1 MSKQRADTLLVA
13 QGLVESR
20 SLAQRM
26 VMAGQ
31 VRADGQVVAKPSTLL
46 APDVTLEVE
55 SPPRYVSRGGFKLEA
70 ALEAF
75 ALDVQGFL
83 CADLGS
89 STGGFTDCLLQCGA
103 EKVFAI
109 DVGRGQLHWKLRQD
123 ARVFVMEGTNARKL
137 KSLPEVVD
145 LVTIDASFIS
155 LRVLLPVVKS
165 WLKEKGKVIALVK
178 PQFEAGR
185 AEASRGKGVI
195 RDPEIHE
202 RVLLDVLRFAEE
214 EAYVVENLMPSPI
227 VGPKGN
233 VEFLALLAPG
243 ERSQGKI
250 PALVKTALQ
259 EAARII
265 QGRK

>member
-46 APDVTLEVE
+46 APDASLEVE
-55 SPPRYVSRGGFKLEA
+55 SSPRYVSRGGPKLEA
-70 ALEAF
+70 ALQAF
-75 ALDVQGFL
+75 AVDVRDYL
-83 CADLGS
+83 CADLGA
-89 STGGFTDCLLQCGA
+89 STGGFSDCLLQHGA
-103 EKVFAI
+103 AKVYAI

-123 ARVFVMEGTNARKL
+123 ARVEVMEGTNARKL
-137 KSLPEVVD
+137 KSLPEAVD

-155 LRVLLPVVKS
+155 LRVLLPVVKF
-165 WLKEKGKVIALVK
+165 WLREGGKVIALIK

-195 RDPEIHE
+195 RDPDVHE
-202 RVLLDVLRFAEE
+202 RVLLEVLRFAEQE
-214 EAYVVENLMPSPI
+214 GYAVENIIPSPLL
-227 VGPKGN
+227 GPKGN
-233 VEFLALLAPG
+233 LEFLAQLAPG
-243 ERSQGKI
+243 DGTPGKI
-250 PALVKTALQ
+250 PALVKSTLQ
-259 EAARII
+259 EAAKII
-265 QGRK
+265 QARK